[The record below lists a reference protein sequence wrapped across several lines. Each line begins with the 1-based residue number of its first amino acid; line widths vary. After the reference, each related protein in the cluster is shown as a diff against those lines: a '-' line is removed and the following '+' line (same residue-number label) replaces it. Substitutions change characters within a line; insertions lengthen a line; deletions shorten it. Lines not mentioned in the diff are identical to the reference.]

1 MLLTSQLVTSQE
13 HPDFMIPIFEKHSQL
28 WAKDMEDIQAM
39 CTQKHGTRISEFA
52 RDVVAAW
59 KVHPA
64 PTNSFAL
71 PPRAADVSNIHEA
84 EGSASKATPETRF
97 WNEAVQIAQEVEK
110 SKDKSIH
117 QKQKPDTTADATS
130 AQTNPYQGA
139 STTPYYDIEPPSF
152 SLFLPGESWSQP
164 LPPTDQVEQANVVTN
179 GVGTSSSGIYH
190 AYTTRILV

>member
-1 MLLTSQLVTSQE
+1 
-13 HPDFMIPIFEKHSQL
+13 
-28 WAKDMEDIQAM
+28 
-39 CTQKHGTRISEFA
+39 
-52 RDVVAAW
+52 
-59 KVHPA
+59 
-64 PTNSFAL
+64 
-71 PPRAADVSNIHEA
+71 
-84 EGSASKATPETRF
+84 
-97 WNEAVQIAQEVEK
+97 VEK

-117 QKQKPDTTADATS
+117 QKQKPDTTAAAAS

-164 LPPTDQVEQANVVTN
+164 LPPIDQVEPANVVTT

>member
-1 MLLTSQLVTSQE
+1 MHANYYFIIYASCTNTNASQVCFFMLLTSQLLTSQE

-84 EGSASKATPETRF
+84 
-97 WNEAVQIAQEVEK
+97 
-110 SKDKSIH
+110 
-117 QKQKPDTTADATS
+117 
-130 AQTNPYQGA
+130 
-139 STTPYYDIEPPSF
+139 
-152 SLFLPGESWSQP
+152 
-164 LPPTDQVEQANVVTN
+164 
-179 GVGTSSSGIYH
+179 
-190 AYTTRILV
+190 